1 MAEKGNEKERP
12 RGRIAPLGVKKEKG
26 SVTRV
31 SRGRR
36 ILLEMGFGASRKGAA
51 NDGPETFG
59 PTLTRALLGIIIPG
73 RVCV

>member
-1 MAEKGNEKERP
+1 MKKKDHEV
-12 RGRIAPLGVKKEKG
+12 APGVKKEKG

-36 ILLEMGFGASRKGAA
+36 ILLEGFGASRKGAA

>member
-1 MAEKGNEKERP
+1 MKKKDHEVAVV
-12 RGRIAPLGVKKEKG
+12 GVKKEKG

-36 ILLEMGFGASRKGAA
+36 ILLEGFGASRKGAA